1 MTGPQY
7 EPLTQEQ
14 VGQLLRD
21 IGAGDE
27 AMASFRDHPEKM
39 TALINS
45 ARTSPLD
52 MGTKLAL
59 IAALPDAGAAGSGEA
74 RN

>member
-7 EPLTQEQ
+7 EPYTQEQ

-21 IGAGDE
+21 IGAGDK
-27 AMASFRDHPEKM
+27 ALASFRENPGKM
-39 TALINS
+39 TELINS

-52 MGTKLAL
+52 METKLAL
-59 IAALPDAGAAGSGEA
+59 IAALPDDDTPEDSEA